1 MSYAVR
7 ALWSTVP
14 RLLGTFILLSVLT
27 QVSADEWE
35 SAPLPIQPAR
45 YRTERE
51 GDQLSAAAL
60 FMEGRILERRNEG
73 SLALRKYQRAWRLDP
88 EARVILKQIV
98 PLALE
103 LGRVDE
109 ATRYA
114 LLLANADLED
124 PFLAER
130 VAMLM
135 TDQLQ
140 YDRSLQLYQHVLQ
153 LRAKEPETRDPIGM
167 HFEMGRLYYL
177 TKQYK
182 PAAQAFRIVL
192 NAIENPEWNNLSDE
206 VRSALLADEELTY
219 SLIAESFLEAGEY
232 ADARVIFQKA
242 AAAGSQ
248 QDDSGWLDF
257 QLARVDYRAGKYA
270 QAQKKLESYVQQKL
284 NFGGT
289 TPYEILQSLMESAT
303 APERSEPDRPSA
315 IARFRDWL
323 SDDPD
328 NFPLLS
334 YVADLTRKKG
344 TLDDAAKLY
353 EKSLAANP
361 TVEVYSK
368 LLDAYLRLQDSE
380 MLLYTLTRVMTDVRS
395 LEPFRE
401 EISQIVANRELLES
415 LFELGRT
422 NVELDGG
429 DAQTMTCGRLAV
441 EAKRFVQADEFISQ
455 LKDEAEQLDLYVTW
469 GLQCLEDEEYD
480 KAVKVFCKTLATP
493 TGQSNE
499 GVLRYYLSGALQLA
513 GRTDEALSEANAA
526 ASLVGDIPE
535 VSLRPYW
542 IHYQAGN
549 NDLAQAGYAAWLNKY
564 SDDYSAPGLREI
576 VREARYV
583 MSDICMQKKQF
594 DEAIE
599 SLELVLDEYPDDV
612 GASNDLGYLLVDQ
625 NRSLARAT
633 EMIRFAVEAEPDNTA
648 YRDSLGWGLF
658 RQGKFEEAVTELRK
672 AASQT
677 SVPDPIILDHL
688 ADALLASGDISGAVA
703 VWERALSHLHEVDP
717 EVMLVTQIRQK
728 IEPYVVESK

>member
-7 ALWSTVP
+7 ALWSAASG
-14 RLLGTFILLSVLT
+14 LLWAGIFLNGLIRPAT
-27 QVSADEWE
+27 ADDWI
-35 SAPLPIQPAR
+35 SPVKPMQPAR
-45 YRTERE
+45 IRTERE
-51 GDQLSAAAL
+51 GDRLQAAVY

-73 SLALRKYQRAWRLDP
+73 SLALRKYQRAWRLDRD
-88 EARVILKQIV
+88 ARVILKQIV

-109 ATRYA
+109 GTRYA

-130 VAMLM
+130 IAMLM
-135 TDQLQ
+135 TDQLE

-182 PAAQAFRIVL
+182 PAAQSFRIVL
-192 NAIENPEWNNLSDE
+192 NAIENPEWNKLSDE
-206 VRSALLADEELTY
+206 VRTALLADKELTY
-219 SLIAESFLEAGEY
+219 TLIAESFLEAGEY
-232 ADARVIFQKA
+232 ADARDVYQKA
-242 AAAGSQ
+242 AAARSQ

-284 NFGGT
+284 KFGGT

-303 APERSEPDRPSA
+303 TPDDSDKDRPSA

-334 YVADLTRKKG
+334 YVADLTRRKG
-344 TLDDAAKLY
+344 TLGDAAKLY

-368 LLDAYLRLQDSE
+368 LLDAYLQLQDGE
-380 MLLYTLTRVMTDVRS
+380 MLLNTLTRVIVDVRS

-401 EISQIVANRELLES
+401 EINQIVASRELLDTV
-415 LFELGRT
+415 FQLGRSNAGSDESNT
-422 NVELDGG
+422 K
-429 DAQTMTCGRLAV
+429 TITCGRLAI
-441 EAKRFVQADEFISQ
+441 EAKRFAEADEFISR
-455 LKDEAEQLDLYVTW
+455 LTDEAEQLDLYVTW

-480 KAVKVFCKTLATP
+480 NAVKVFCKTLASP

-513 GRTDEALSEANAA
+513 GRTDEALSEANIA

-535 VSLRPYW
+535 VSLRPHW

-549 NDLAQAGYAAWLNKY
+549 NDLAKAGYAAWLNKY
-564 SDDYSAPGLREI
+564 AEDYSVPGLREI
-576 VREARYV
+576 VREARYI
-583 MSDICMQKKQF
+583 MSDICMQKKQY

-599 SLELVLDEYPDDV
+599 SLERVLDEYPDDV
-612 GASNDLGYLLVDQ
+612 GVNNDLGYLLVDQ

-633 EMIRFAVEAEPDNTA
+633 EMIRFAVEAEPDNAA
-648 YRDSLGWGLF
+648 YRDSLGWSLF
-658 RQGKFEEAVTELRK
+658 RQGKFDEALTELRK

-677 SVPDPIILDHL
+677 APDPIILDHL
-688 ADALLASGDISGAVA
+688 ADALLASGDVAGAVA

-717 EVMLVTQIRQK
+717 EVMLVSQIRQK
-728 IEPYVVESK
+728 IETNVVESK